1 MQALEK
7 YAPFR
12 SAGDDFADSN
22 PIFAYYFYKFYLDK
36 ANDIVNSV
44 QDAYEKSQIE
54 SQMKSVMEDMNKMQN
69 KSVIK
74 MSQQQNMTDIL

>member
-7 YAPFR
+7 YTPFR

-22 PIFAYYFYKFYLDK
+22 PIFAFYFYQYYLDSAQNILK
-36 ANDIVNSV
+36 SV
-44 QDAYEKSQIE
+44 EDYGEKSQIE
-54 SQMKSVMEDMNKMQN
+54 AQIKNVTDLMSKMQN

-74 MSQQQNMTDIL
+74 MSK

>member
-44 QDAYEKSQIE
+44 
-54 SQMKSVMEDMNKMQN
+54 
-69 KSVIK
+69 
-74 MSQQQNMTDIL
+74 

>member
-7 YAPFR
+7 YILFR

-22 PIFAYYFYKFYLDK
+22 PIFAYYFYRFYLEK
-36 ANDIVNSV
+36 AQNILKSV
-44 QDAYEKSQIE
+44 EDYGQKSQIE
-54 SQMKSVMEDMNKMQN
+54 AQIKDINESIAKMQT

-74 MSQQQNMTDIL
+74 MSQ